1 LWCYVTA
8 AVVLIYNCCW
18 LALAVGSEGLVG
30 FGFGKIATLFFFLW
44 VEDGGLGPTP
54 FWLMVFVVWG
64 SKVVL
69 LLSCSCFWWLDL
81 SGGGASAPESFLVHL
96 FFASFGVGIVLV
108 WVFFVSFYHKRGFGV
123 AVLDLVVFYSSPIL
137 DGDGFELRWWWLT
150 DLRRV
155 LW

>member
-54 FWLMVFVVWG
+54 FWLLVFVVWG
-64 SKVVL
+64 SKAVLRFVFVFVVVGSEWWWCGCNLCSLPVLVLMLVLFWCSLPVFVLNVVL
-69 LLSCSCFWWLDL
+69 MLPSRMW
-81 SGGGASAPESFLVHL
+81 L
-96 FFASFGVGIVLV
+96 FFVLRQFWTV
-108 WVFFVSFYHKRGFGV
+108 TV
-123 AVLDLVVFYSSPIL
+123 
-137 DGDGFELRWWWLT
+137 
-150 DLRRV
+150 
-155 LW
+155 